1 MLERARSCRPGPFPF
16 FAYPGLAMLLGSG
29 TTVLNLIILAS
40 AVVPLGIVGVLCW
53 IFWRARN
60 DP

>member
-1 MLERARSCRPGPFPF
+1 MLFDNEAP
-16 FAYPGLAMLLGSG
+16 LD
-29 TTVLNLIILAS
+29 VIVILS
-40 AVVPLGIVGVLCW
+40 IVVPLIALGVLCW

>member
-1 MLERARSCRPGPFPF
+1 LLADHQGP
-16 FAYPGLAMLLGSG
+16 LD
-29 TTVLNLIILAS
+29 VVVILS
-40 AVVPLGIVGVLCW
+40 IVVPLIALGGLCW